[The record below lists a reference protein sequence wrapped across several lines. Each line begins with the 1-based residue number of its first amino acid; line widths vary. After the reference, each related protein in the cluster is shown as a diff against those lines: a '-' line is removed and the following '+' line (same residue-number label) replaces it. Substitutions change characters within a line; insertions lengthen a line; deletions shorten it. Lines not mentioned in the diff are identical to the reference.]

1 MIKAHI
7 QNKFLPSRFL
17 ALLPARFARES
28 YVCAG
33 QAVTQCGHM
42 WYEYGSEY
50 HFKLLECDNIA
61 FRSKQEVFIKC
72 IPPAKGNKYLL
83 FKQCIIF
90 LLKFPLFSFKIP
102 SQLKFPPFQT
112 GR

>member
-1 MIKAHI
+1 MNMDLNIILNCLSVTILHFGV
-7 QNKFLPSRFL
+7 NKRC
-17 ALLPARFARES
+17 LLSA
-28 YVCAG
+28 YHVCAG

-42 WYEYGSEY
+42 WYEYGPEY

-90 LLKFPLFSFKIP
+90 LLKFPLY
-102 SQLKFPPFQT
+102 
-112 GR
+112 